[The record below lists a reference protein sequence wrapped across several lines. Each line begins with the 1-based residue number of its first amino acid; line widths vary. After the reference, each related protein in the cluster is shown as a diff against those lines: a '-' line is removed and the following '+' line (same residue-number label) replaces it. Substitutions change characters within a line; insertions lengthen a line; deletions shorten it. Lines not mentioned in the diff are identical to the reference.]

1 MRIDPSSITTGRR
14 HFILTAAAVGAATQL
29 PWWVRRAAAQ
39 GASSKLRVACV
50 GCGGMGASDLAQ
62 VASHPGVSI
71 AALCDVNR
79 DTLAK
84 QGETYAVATEHR
96 FTDYREFLAKAA
108 DRIDAVIVSTPDHA
122 HAPVAVQAMRMGKHA
137 YVQKPLTHS
146 LHEARVIAQTAAAK
160 KVVTQMGIQNTAN
173 PGRRKSMELLKAG
186 VLGQVKAVH
195 IWTNRPSGW
204 WPQGGDR
211 PAGSDPVPANLDWAS
226 WLCVAPERPYKND
239 AYAPFKWRGVR
250 DFGTGALGDMACHF
264 FDVPYKALGLGYPTL
279 IRGESE
285 GLTAEQYPSSEV
297 VELTFEGVAAAGGK
311 SLTLTW
317 YDGGR
322 MPSTSILPGV
332 PADFNMAKRS
342 RDGATIV
349 VGERGTMIVCHPG
362 DVHLFPGTLADG
374 AKLPELPEY
383 NHWHQWVD
391 ACMGK
396 GTTSAPLEFAGPLT
410 EGVLCGVI
418 GGVVHGKTLRYDSA
432 KQTFDDAT
440 ATAMVRRA
448 YRDGWKVEGL
458 G

>member
-1 MRIDPSSITTGRR
+1 MPIDPVSHRPTRR
-14 HFILTAAAVGAATQL
+14 HFILTTAAVGAASQL

-39 GASSKLRVACV
+39 GATTKLRVGCV

-62 VASHPGVSI
+62 VASHPSVSI
-71 AALCDVNR
+71 ASLCDVNR

-84 QGETYAVATEHR
+84 QGEVYSVGPAAR
-96 FTDYREFLAKAA
+96 FTDYREFLSKAG
-108 DRIDAVIVSTPDHA
+108 DSIDAVIVSTPDHA

-146 LHEARVIAQTAAAK
+146 LHEARVIAETAVAN
-160 KVVTQMGIQNTAN
+160 KVATQMGIQNTAN
-173 PGRRKSMELLKAG
+173 VGRRRSMELLKAG
-186 VLGQVKAVH
+186 ALGKVKAVH

-204 WPQGGDR
+204 WPQGGER
-211 PAGSDPVPANLDWAS
+211 APGSDPVPESLDWQS
-226 WLCVAPERPYKND
+226 WLGVAPERPFKAD
-239 AYAPFKWRGVR
+239 CYAPFKWRGIR

-264 FDVPYKALGLGYPTL
+264 FDVPYKALALGYPTQV
-279 IRGESE
+279 RGESE
-285 GLTAEQYPSSEV
+285 GLTADQYATSEV
-297 VELTFEGVAAAGGK
+297 VEMTYEGVAAAGGD
-311 SLTLTW
+311 SMTLTW

-322 MPSTSILPGV
+322 MPAVSILPGV

-362 DVHLFPGTLADG
+362 DVHLFPGELANG
-374 AKLPELPEY
+374 IQLPDMQEY

-396 GTTSAPLEFAGPLT
+396 GTTSAPLAFAGPLT
-410 EGVLCGVI
+410 EGVLCGVV
-418 GGVVHGKTLRYDSA
+418 GGVVPGKTLRYDGA
-432 KQTFDDAT
+432 KQTFDDA
-440 ATAMVRRA
+440 AANALVRRS